1 LVRLADFIEKN
12 TKPILEEW
20 VAFASTS
27 GAAGRSMNVEAPR
40 DHALE
45 MLKTIVADLRTPQ
58 TNAAQAAKSKG
69 QAPVV
74 SGKSDT
80 AAEVHGSDRL
90 ESGFTV
96 SEMASEYRALRAS
109 VIRLWTIEN
118 GTLADSD
125 LADLM
130 RFNETIDQAL
140 AESIER
146 FTKDLDRSRE
156 VFVTILGHDL
166 RAPLGVVIKGSQTLL
181 DRGGLPESDLAAV
194 TQTLNSAWRME
205 TMIADLLDFTTG
217 GLSAGVPITPEE
229 MDLDALVRRVVR
241 EVAAAN
247 PSIKLQFTPAGNLR
261 AKWDPERIAQMVTNL
276 LSHAVAHATA
286 RTVISLTAS
295 GEEVD
300 VVLRVHSYGAA
311 IPEANLE
318 TLFSPFQ
325 RRRGPGATT
334 GSESG
339 DLGLGLYIA
348 ERIAAAHGGRIDVR
362 SSSEAGTL
370 FTVRL
375 PR

>member
-1 LVRLADFIEKN
+1 
-12 TKPILEEW
+12 
-20 VAFASTS
+20 
-27 GAAGRSMNVEAPR
+27 
-40 DHALE
+40 
-45 MLKTIVADLRTPQ
+45 
-58 TNAAQAAKSKG
+58 
-69 QAPVV
+69 
-74 SGKSDT
+74 
-80 AAEVHGSDRL
+80 
-90 ESGFTV
+90 
-96 SEMASEYRALRAS
+96 
-109 VIRLWTIEN
+109 
-118 GTLADSD
+118 
-125 LADLM
+125 M

-261 AKWDPERIAQMVTNL
+261 AKWDAERIAQMVTNL

-300 VVLRVHSYGAA
+300 VVLRVHSYGEA
-311 IPEANLE
+311 IPEANLGA
-318 TLFSPFQ
+318 LFSPFQ
-325 RRRGPGATT
+325 RRRGEGATT

-348 ERIAAAHGGRIDVR
+348 ERIASAHGGRIDVR

>member
-1 LVRLADFIEKN
+1 MRLADFIEKN

-20 VAFASTS
+20 VEFASTT
-27 GAAGRSMNVEAPR
+27 GTAGRSMNVAALR

-58 TNAAQAAKSKG
+58 TNAAQTAKSKG
-69 QAPVV
+69 QAPAKAGN
-74 SGKSDT
+74 SET
-80 AAEVHGSDRL
+80 AAEVHGSERL
-90 ESGFTV
+90 VSGFTV
-96 SEMASEYRALRAS
+96 SQMASEYRALRAS
-109 VIRLWTIEN
+109 VIRLWTSEN

-166 RAPLGVVIKGSQTLL
+166 RVPLGVVIKGSQSLL
-181 DRGGLPESDLAAV
+181 DRGGLPASDLAAV

-205 TMIADLLDFTTG
+205 TMIADLLDFTSG
-217 GLSAGVPITPEE
+217 GLSAGVPITREE

-241 EVAAAN
+241 EVAAAH
-247 PSIKLQFTPAGNLR
+247 PSVNLQFTPAGNLR
-261 AKWDPERIAQMVTNL
+261 ASWDAERIAQMVTNL
-276 LSHAVAHATA
+276 LSHAVAHATV
-286 RTVISLTAS
+286 RTVIGVTAS
-295 GEEVD
+295 GEDVD
-300 VVLRVHSYGAA
+300 VVLRVHSYGEA
-311 IPEANLE
+311 IPEASLR
-318 TLFSPFQ
+318 TIFSPFQ
-325 RRRGPGATT
+325 RRGPGMTP

-348 ERIAAAHGGRIDVR
+348 ERIASAHGGTIDVR
-362 SSSEAGTL
+362 SSPEAGTL